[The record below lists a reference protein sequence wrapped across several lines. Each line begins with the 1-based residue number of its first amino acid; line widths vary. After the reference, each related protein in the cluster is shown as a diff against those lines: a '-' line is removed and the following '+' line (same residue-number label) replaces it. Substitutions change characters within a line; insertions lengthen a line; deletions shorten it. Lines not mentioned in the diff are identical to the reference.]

1 LTNKLSIILSKI
13 FRHIAYLR
21 CRNQPKKRKGEN
33 DMMISTLKRM
43 TLLLLLAGPLTF
55 LTGCNTMEGL
65 GQDTQEL
72 GESIEE
78 SADKHKN

>member
-1 LTNKLSIILSKI
+1 
-13 FRHIAYLR
+13 
-21 CRNQPKKRKGEN
+21 
-33 DMMISTLKRM
+33 MMISTLKRM

-55 LTGCNTMEGL
+55 LTGCNTMEGV